1 MEPVAQ
7 FLEKIDEIEN
17 NLANAGLDARLQ
29 QDVRVALEHLK
40 RATIQWRPFEDL
52 HGLMLRVSDHLDSET
67 TERKQFYDRLRT
79 IEIDTKRTLKFFR
92 VICFLFT
99 AIVVFWSVIGWW
111 ILNDEIS
118 ALFRA
123 IASLLLRGDWPGFGS
138 YRLIAYPVTRAAPGP
153 FLSTI
158 RDKQSNQATAKAL
171 SWCSGM

>member
-1 MEPVAQ
+1 VEPVAQ
-7 FLEKIDEIEN
+7 FLEKIDEIQN

-67 TERKQFYDRLRT
+67 TERKQFYDRLPT
-79 IEIDTKRTLKFFR
+79 IEIDTKKTLRFFR
-92 VICFLFT
+92 VICLLFA

-111 ILNDEIS
+111 VLNDEIN

-123 IASLLLRGDWPGFGS
+123 IASLF
-138 YRLIAYPVTRAAPGP
+138 
-153 FLSTI
+153 
-158 RDKQSNQATAKAL
+158 
-171 SWCSGM
+171 